1 MNIDDYKEMEPQQIE
16 ALIEELV
23 VEALKKGTY
32 KTGYNWLKRNT
43 PQLESSFHGNPQDQF
58 RVLLRSMF
66 QEAAKRVM
74 DKAMGERPNNE

>member
-1 MNIDDYKEMEPQQIE
+1 MTIDDYREMEPQQIE
-16 ALIEELV
+16 TLIESLV
-23 VEALKKGTY
+23 NQALKKSTY

-74 DKAMGERPNNE
+74 DKAMNERPKNG